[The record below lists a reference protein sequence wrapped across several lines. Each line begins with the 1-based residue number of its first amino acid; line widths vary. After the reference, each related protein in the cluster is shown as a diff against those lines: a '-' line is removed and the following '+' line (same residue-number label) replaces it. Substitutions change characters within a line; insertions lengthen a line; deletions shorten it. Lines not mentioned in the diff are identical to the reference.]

1 MKKGFTL
8 VELLVVI
15 AIIGVLAAAVLV
27 SLSGTRPAARN
38 ARRSSDLQTVA
49 KAINFYS
56 STTANEDRVPTTYDN
71 NVQIATMTAADGV
84 AIRTREV
91 TEGAAW
97 MANFTAISSTSD
109 FHASVVQ
116 PKFVPK
122 YLQAMPADPSKT
134 GTGDGYGYQAYDAAM
149 VTAVASPTVG
159 YRFML
164 TAIAEAAGSTTAGT
178 VISVAQ

>member
-56 STTANEDRVPTTYDN
+56 STAENEDRVPVTG
-71 NVQIATMTAADGV
+71 AAAAD
-84 AIRTREV
+84 ASPLLTRASA

-97 MANFTAISSTSD
+97 MSNYTGIAATTDVVTTAN
-109 FHASVVQ
+109 
-116 PKFVPK
+116 KFIPK

-134 GTGDGYGYQAYDAAM
+134 GTTDGYGYQAYDASMA
-149 VTAVASPTVG
+149 TAVSGTTAG

-164 TAIAEAAGSTTAGT
+164 TATAEAAGTTTAGT
-178 VISVAQ
+178 IISVSQ

>member
-38 ARRSSDLQTVA
+38 ARRASDLQTVA

-56 STTANEDRVPTTYDN
+56 STTENEDRVPVTGN
-71 NVQIATMTAADGV
+71 AAADTGTLLS
-84 AIRTREV
+84 RPTGSS

-97 MANFTAISSTSD
+97 MSNYNPGIANTTDVVTTAN
-109 FHASVVQ
+109 
-116 PKFVPK
+116 KFIPK
-122 YLQAMPADPSKT
+122 YLQAMPSDPSKT

-149 VTAVASPTVG
+149 ATAVFGTTAG

-164 TAIAEAAGSTTAGT
+164 TAIAEAAGTTTAGQ
-178 VISVAQ
+178 VISVSQ